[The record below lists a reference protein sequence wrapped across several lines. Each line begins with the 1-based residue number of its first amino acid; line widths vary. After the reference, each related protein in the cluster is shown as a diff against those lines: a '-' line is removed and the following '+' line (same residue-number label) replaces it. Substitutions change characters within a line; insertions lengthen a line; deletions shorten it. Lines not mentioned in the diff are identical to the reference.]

1 MRPHPEP
8 SPWSARD
15 TLAALLLCALHA
27 LTALRFWFVTDDA
40 FITFRFSKNL
50 AAGLGPRF
58 NAGAHEPVEGYSNFL
73 WMLLG
78 GAFEALGLSLEFWP
92 NVVSIACGCALV
104 ALIYRCLRCRLA
116 LGLPV
121 AVVGALFAVLHPPFA
136 LWSTGGLATM
146 PYALLVFL
154 LFDRLVLAPRI
165 AVPSTIVV
173 AGATALIR
181 AEGIAWVF
189 VLLAMGWVARRLD
202 TAPRS
207 ARPMRPLFVVGLGA
221 SLLFAAFELWRWSYY
236 GDWLPNTIRA
246 KEGLSP
252 ERLERGFD
260 YVAVQFL
267 SQLTPFVVLFAAPCA
282 LRSER
287 RSVGLPI
294 LAMAVAFPTYAVVT
308 SGDYMAMGRFLL
320 PSWAFCAVL
329 FAWFFHDL
337 RTRAGAVPAAIV
349 AGLVLALGTLPGF
362 DRQLVPPESLRAF
375 HFRHNQDATEFRS
388 EYQQWQRQQRVA
400 IRRGIMGRA
409 MARWIEPDEKLVSG
423 TIGAVGYYSDLFIY
437 DKNGL
442 VTREVALRQPP
453 PGSLRSPGHD
463 KAVPDAFFLDDP
475 AYAPTV
481 VGYKLMTC
489 RQPLDARGPEA
500 NKARAQLAARIVAH
514 DEKSRPDF
522 VADFFPIPESEGLA
536 DTYLVFRRRVQPTE
550 RVDAER
556 ERLLAR
562 LKKLH
567 RGEDPNR
574 DVVHEG
580 WPPRAFGLRQDPAD
594 WGDDGSEE
602 L

>member
-1 MRPHPEP
+1 
-8 SPWSARD
+8 
-15 TLAALLLCALHA
+15 LCGLHA

-58 NAGAHEPVEGYSNFL
+58 NAGSHEPVEGYSNFL
-73 WMLLG
+73 WMLLCG
-78 GAFEALGLSLEFWP
+78 GFEALGLSLEFWP

-104 ALIYRCLRCRLA
+104 ALLYRCLRRRLS
-116 LGLPV
+116 LGTSA
-121 AVVGALFAVLHPPFA
+121 AVVGALFAALHPPFA

-154 LFDRLVLAPRI
+154 LFDRLVLASTVAPFSTTLI
-165 AVPSTIVV
+165 A
-173 AGATALIR
+173 AATALVR

-189 VLLAMGWVARRLD
+189 VLLAMGVLARRLEGR
-202 TAPRS
+202 AER
-207 ARPMRPLFVVGLGA
+207 ARPLRPLVWVGLGA

-246 KEGLSP
+246 KEGLSA

-282 LRSER
+282 LRRER
-287 RSVGLPI
+287 RHVGLPI
-294 LAMAVAFPTYAVVT
+294 LAMAVAFPAYAVAT

-337 RTRAGAVPAAIV
+337 RSNAGAVPAAIV
-349 AGLVLALGTLPGF
+349 TGLVLALGTLPGF
-362 DRQLVPPESLRAF
+362 DRQLISPDSLRAF
-375 HFRHNQDATEFRS
+375 HFRHNQDASEFRS
-388 EYQQWQRQQRVA
+388 EFQQWQRQQRVA

-409 MARWIEPDEKLVSG
+409 MARWIDPDHKLVSG

-489 RQPLDARGPEA
+489 KEPLDARGPQA
-500 NKARAQLAARIVAH
+500 NKARAQLAARIIAH

-522 VADFFPIPESEGLA
+522 VADFFPTPASEGLA
-536 DTYLVFRRRVQPTE
+536 NTYLVVRRRVSPPENT
-550 RVDAER
+550 DAER
-556 ERLLAR
+556 EALMAR
-562 LKKLH
+562 LKRLSK
-567 RGEDPNR
+567 GDDPNWA
-574 DVVHEG
+574 VVEQG
-580 WPPRAFGLRQDPAD
+580 WPARAFGLRQDPAD